1 MYNDYL
7 PSPGMYAKT
16 LQIRVSP
23 VGTCS
28 ICLNVFTY
36 IFFLFI
42 IIITFYDNCF
52 SLLLLRFF
60 RGVGGGLLPCVNA
73 YFAINSALRLC
84 IIHSPLSLLNTSINL
99 CTR

>member
-7 PSPGMYAKT
+7 PFPGMNAKT

-28 ICLNVFTY
+28 ICLNLFTY

-52 SLLLLRFF
+52 SLLLFRFF
-60 RGVGGGLLPCVNA
+60 RGVGGGGVA
-73 YFAINSALRLC
+73 SVRKC
-84 IIHSPLSLLNTSINL
+84 IFCYKFCITFMHHT
-99 CTR
+99 